1 MLKTMQVASRP
12 PAPHATPYRPKL
24 VAVGDSL
31 TAGMQDANLIGA
43 RQEVSY
49 PALIARQAGLK
60 FEQPLLSK
68 EGAPPR
74 LFLSPGTSLA
84 QTVWRYTQVMAA
96 AAPVYASLALGWA
109 PPEFTML
116 PLFHA
121 GGMGHAEGKKP
132 WQNLA
137 VPGFELREVSDVK
150 NLKTLMKGMTNKAEG
165 SGELIATGP
174 YVKHILQDGA
184 SGRKGASQIDKA
196 VAQDPDLVLYW
207 AGNNDALASAI
218 TGHVDDRSLTPLG
231 DQKWTYHSYNPV
243 SGKRTP
249 HQTKSVQPGFET
261 SLNKQVGRLL
271 KETKAEI
278 VMMNV
283 PDVTVVP
290 FLHELGDKV
299 GRLPFRLV
307 LPGGVDVTEKL
318 ENWTLPRHVKGEG
331 HDGRE
336 IFPEHTR
343 VGLPMI
349 LSKLTH
355 YFKVQSEKDVD
366 VALATMARGEGV
378 FSEDEVLDP
387 DEIGTIQQRTAEFN
401 RLISELDQKHERV
414 HLVDANS
421 LLTTAQRDGIALR
434 GEGPE
439 VTVTNTFT
447 NHKDDRG
454 FRGIFS
460 GDGIHPSDIGYAVV
474 ANRVLDTLRTEL
486 KDDPRFECFQNA
498 PPVDEKAALK
508 ADPHVGERATLLLTP
523 YVTDALSRLL

>member
-12 PAPHATPYRPKL
+12 SAPSTTPYRPKL

-31 TAGMQDANLIGA
+31 TAGMQDANLIGE

-49 PALIARQAGLK
+49 PALIARQAGLE
-60 FEQPLLSK
+60 FRQPLLNK

-84 QTVWRYTQVMAA
+84 QTAWRYAQVMAA

-109 PPEFTML
+109 PPEFTLL
-116 PLFHA
+116 PLMHA
-121 GGMGHAEGKKP
+121 GGMGHAPGEKP

-150 NLKTLMKGMTNKAEG
+150 NIKSLMKGMTNKAEG

-174 YVKHILQDGA
+174 YVKQILQDGG
-184 SGRKGASQIDKA
+184 SGRRGASQIDKA
-196 VAQDPDLVLYW
+196 VEQDPDLVIYW

-218 TGHVDDRSLTPLG
+218 TGHVDDRSLTPLN

-243 SGKRTP
+243 TGKRTP
-249 HQTKSVQPGFET
+249 HQTESVQPGFKT
-261 SLNKQVGRLL
+261 SLNKQIGTLL
-271 KETKAEI
+271 KKTDAEI

-299 GRLPFRLV
+299 GRLPFKLV
-307 LPGGVDVTEKL
+307 LPGGVDVTAKL
-318 ENWTLPRHVKGEG
+318 ENWTLPRQIKGEG
-331 HDGRE
+331 KDGRAV
-336 IFPEHTR
+336 FPAHTR

-387 DEIGTIQQRTAEFN
+387 DEIATIQKRTADFN
-401 RLISELDQKHERV
+401 QLIADLDKKHDRI

-421 LLTTAQRDGIALR
+421 LLSRAQKEGIALR

-439 VTVTNTFT
+439 VKVTNTFT
-447 NHKDDRG
+447 HHTDERG

-474 ANRVLDTLRTEL
+474 ANRVLDTLKTEL
-486 KDDPRFECFQNA
+486 KDDPRFECFLNA
-498 PPVDEKAALK
+498 APVDEKAALQ
-508 ADPHVGERATLLLTP
+508 ADPHLGERPTLMLMP
-523 YVTDALSRLL
+523 YVTEALQKIL